1 MSILNLMFKGITLFR
16 VRFWKAL
23 PQKMLPRGHVRGEK
37 IQVGGVVDENEDED
51 MEGFEST

>member
-51 MEGFEST
+51 ME